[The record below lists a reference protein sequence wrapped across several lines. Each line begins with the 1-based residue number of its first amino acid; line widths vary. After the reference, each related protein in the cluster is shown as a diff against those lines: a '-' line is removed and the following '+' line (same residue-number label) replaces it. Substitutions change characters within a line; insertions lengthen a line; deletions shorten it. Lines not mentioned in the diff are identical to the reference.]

1 MFIYLLLGVCSIFW
15 SQYNPDMKIL
25 GMWELQL
32 YSIFHL
38 FSTNRAESFNAW
50 LKRNFPKRRAYTEDQ
65 IISGGHNIISGKL
78 NRILRAQYSVGGGWL
93 LRKELRHRYNIH
105 VQNDF
110 IQNEK
115 TEESL
120 LCDRLDAAENLTV
133 FTFFLI
139 YRESNV
145 SYMFNINLK
154 HIYFIEA
161 THQHTTRD
169 VG

>member
-78 NRILRAQYSVGGGWL
+78 NRILRAQYSVGATPKRVASSIQHPCTKWFHSK
-93 LRKELRHRYNIH
+93 RKNWGIIIVRPTWRSRKFDGIH
-105 VQNDF
+105 IF
-110 IQNEK
+110 F
-115 TEESL
+115 
-120 LCDRLDAAENLTV
+120 NLQ
-133 FTFFLI
+133 
-139 YRESNV
+139 R
-145 SYMFNINLK
+145 K
-154 HIYFIEA
+154 
-161 THQHTTRD
+161 
-169 VG
+169 